1 MVQSPMSNTKPL
13 VAQACVCEQMLQ
25 DKDGVSSLI
34 RVVDTFY
41 LADPPAG
48 VPDNIKA
55 AIQCTA
61 VVSLK
66 SGALKGKSVASL
78 RIRSPSGKL
87 RTIVEKWP
95 LEFLEAEEYGANI
108 SVRMTLE
115 AKELGLYVIDVLW
128 EGETLTSIPIRLKK
142 APETDPQTKT
152 ET

>member
-1 MVQSPMSNTKPL
+1 MGQTSLSNTKPL

-25 DKDGVSSLI
+25 DKDGVASLI
-34 RVVDTFY
+34 RIVDTFY
-41 LADPPAG
+41 IAPIGEGL
-48 VPDNIKA
+48 PDNVKP

-78 RIRSPSGKL
+78 RLRSPSGRI

-95 LEFLEAEEYGANI
+95 LEFQEAEEHGANL

-115 AKELGLYVIDVLW
+115 AEELGLYVIEVLW
-128 EGETLTSIPIRLKK
+128 EGELLTSIPIRLQT
-142 APETDPQTKT
+142 APESEPQTKT
-152 ET
+152 ES